1 MVVTKRLRVDT
12 RGNNDLID
20 ITSLVRQAVS
30 QSGLRSGIVVVFVV
44 GSTAGVT
51 TIENESGLLDDL
63 KAVMEQIIPRSA
75 DYRHH
80 RRWGEDNAHA
90 HLRASL
96 WGASLTVPFENGSL
110 ILGTWQQ
117 IFLADFD
124 TRPRSREIVLQI
136 IGE

>member
-1 MVVTKRLRVDT
+1 MVVTKRLRVET

-20 ITSLVRQAVS
+20 ITPQVRQAVA
-30 QSGLRSGIVVVFVV
+30 QSGLRSGVAVVFVV

-51 TIENESGLLDDL
+51 TIENESGLLSDL
-63 KAVMEQIIPRSA
+63 KATLERVVPQNPG
-75 DYRHH
+75 YRHH
-80 RRWGEDNAHA
+80 QRWGEDNAHA

-110 ILGTWQQ
+110 LLGTWQQ
-117 IFLADFD
+117 IIFMDFD
-124 TRPRSREIVLQI
+124 TRPRSREVVLQL